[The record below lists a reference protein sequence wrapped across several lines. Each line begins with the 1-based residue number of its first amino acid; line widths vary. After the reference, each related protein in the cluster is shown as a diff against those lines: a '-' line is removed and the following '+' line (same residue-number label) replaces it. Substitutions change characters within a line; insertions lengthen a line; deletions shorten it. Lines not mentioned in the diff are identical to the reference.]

1 MTARQDGVGLLGSA
15 LLALGAFAIS
25 VGHEFVYDDVKVI
38 VDNATLHSIGNWLAI
53 VSEPWWGPELYRP
66 VTSLTL
72 ALDWTVS
79 GGHPHWF
86 HAVNVML
93 HVAATVLVFLL
104 ARCWLPAFGAVAA
117 AAVFAVHPVHVEA
130 VANVVGRAEVLAG
143 LFSVAAVL
151 AYRWDGVLAAR
162 GDTTWRRWLSAFG
175 CLVLLALA
183 VGSKESALATPGLFL
198 VVDWLDAKVTGER
211 FADRFARHGVLWVAG
226 VALTAEFLWVRSLV
240 VGGLAGVAPAPGLWG
255 ESVGGRALVMAPVIL
270 EYVRLL
276 VLPLHLSADYSP
288 DFLVPA
294 HGPTLAGLAGVLL
307 LLAAIVLA
315 LRARGT
321 APVVTVGLAWIG
333 GTLLVVSN
341 VLVPTGVVLAE
352 RSMYVPSVGLAL
364 LAGWAAVWL
373 ASRRWELAVAAV
385 ALLVTLSMVRTI
397 TRVPVWQAAVP
408 FFSHLVMDAPGSY
421 RAYWVQSASAY
432 AEGERER
439 GEALALR
446 ALQIV
451 QTSPNLWTYLA
462 RAYEEEERWLEAAHA
477 LRAAFRLDTTRAR
490 AAGDAMV
497 DFIRAGALDSAVSLG
512 REALEIDARN
522 YFAMIAMS
530 DVALQRGRALEAMA
544 WRRQVAWRFPQVWQ
558 YWYLTAEA
566 ALQAG
571 FCPETKR
578 SLERLRTL
586 KPDLAELNA
595 LIGRATEGGCL
606 STR

>member
-1 MTARQDGVGLLGSA
+1 VTTRQDAVGLLGSA

-38 VDNATLHSIGNWLAI
+38 VDNTTLHSIANWLVI

-86 HAVNVML
+86 HAVNVIL
-93 HVAATVLVFLL
+93 HVTATGLVFLL

-117 AAVFAVHPVHVEA
+117 GAVFAVHPVHVEA

-151 AYRWDGVLAAR
+151 AYRWDGLLAAR
-162 GDTTWRRWLSAFG
+162 GDTSWHRWLSAFG
-175 CLVLLALA
+175 SLVLLALA
-183 VGSKESALATPGLFL
+183 LGSKESAFATPGLFL
-198 VVDWLDAKVTGER
+198 VVDWLDAKVSGER
-211 FADRFARHGVLWVAG
+211 FTDRLARHWVLWVAG
-226 VALTAEFLWVRSLV
+226 VALAAEFLWVRSIVLE
-240 VGGLAGVAPAPGLWG
+240 GLAGVAPAPGLWG
-255 ESVGGRALVMAPVIL
+255 ESMGGRALVMAPVIV

-276 VLPLHLSADYSP
+276 VFPLHLSADYSP

-307 LLAAIVLA
+307 LLVAIVLA
-315 LRARGT
+315 LRARHA
-321 APVVTVGLAWIG
+321 APVVTLGLAWIG
-333 GTLLVVSN
+333 GSLLVVSN
-341 VLVPTGVVLAE
+341 VLVPTGVLLAE

-364 LAGWAAVWL
+364 LAGWV
-373 ASRRWELAVAAV
+373 AV
-385 ALLVTLSMVRTI
+385 ALVARRREVAVGAVALVVTLGMVRTI
-397 TRVPVWQAAVP
+397 ARVPVWRAAEP
-408 FFSHLVMDAPGSY
+408 FFSHLVTDARGSY

-451 QTSPNLWTYLA
+451 QTSPNLWAYLA
-462 RAYEEEERWLEAAHA
+462 RAYEEEERWLEAAQA

-490 AAGDAMV
+490 AAGDGMV
-497 DFIRAGALDSAVSLG
+497 AFLRAGALDSAASLG
-512 REALEIDARN
+512 REALEIDPRN
-522 YFAMIAMS
+522 HFAMIAMS
-530 DVALQRGRALEAMA
+530 DVALRRGRALEAMT
-544 WRRQVAWRFPQVWQ
+544 WRRQVAWRFPQVWE

-571 FCPETKR
+571 FCPEGAR
-578 SLERLRTL
+578 SIARLRAL
-586 KPDLAELNA
+586 KPELTDLDAMVGQA
-595 LIGRATEGGCL
+595 MEGGCL
-606 STR
+606 AVG